1 VKQELPAGLGEGQIA
16 EFVEDDEVHARQMI
30 GEPSL
35 PTVAGFGLEPVD
47 EIDHVVKPAADAG
60 ADAASGDGDGKMG
73 FAGAGPADQHGIALL
88 GDEAAA
94 GEVVHE
100 RLVDRRA
107 LELEVGEVL
116 GERQLGDGE
125 LVLDR
130 ARLLLVDLGVEQIT
144 DDALGFVLAFDGR
157 QPPILMSY
165 ATGSYTV
172 CHHRYLDHGVSLQG
186 ARRSLAGPHTNDH
199 PAGLLE
205 LGVQIV
211 SGVLAGEH
219 VHMIVVFGN
228 LKVASTNYQ
237 SQVLSGP
244 GELRG
249 LQALEEVGLR
259 PALFLNACLRRAHA
273 MGDVR
278 RRADFVGERR

>member
-1 VKQELPAGLGEGQIA
+1 MPKLFLLVGSY
-16 EFVEDDEVHARQMI
+16 V
-30 GEPSL
+30 
-35 PTVAGFGLEPVD
+35 
-47 EIDHVVKPAADAG
+47 
-60 ADAASGDGDGKMG
+60 
-73 FAGAGPADQHGIALL
+73 FAGRKLNPFPGANAHFNELRHGS
-88 GDEAAA
+88 
-94 GEVVHE
+94 H
-100 RLVDRRA
+100 
-107 LELEVGEVL
+107 
-116 GERQLGDGE
+116 
-125 LVLDR
+125 
-130 ARLLLVDLGVEQIT
+130 
-144 DDALGFVLAFDGR
+144 
-157 QPPILMSY
+157 
-165 ATGSYTV
+165 TV

-186 ARRSLAGPHTNDH
+186 ARRSLAEPHTNDH

-228 LKVASTNYQ
+228 LKVASTNYR
-237 SQVLSGP
+237 SQVLGP

-259 PALFLNACLRRAHA
+259 PALFLNACLRRARA

>member
-1 VKQELPAGLGEGQIA
+1 
-16 EFVEDDEVHARQMI
+16 
-30 GEPSL
+30 
-35 PTVAGFGLEPVD
+35 
-47 EIDHVVKPAADAG
+47 
-60 ADAASGDGDGKMG
+60 MG